1 MTGSA
6 PSDGRRRTVATM
18 RAVNPGSDDHAHDGL
33 PPGHRHPHGR
43 ADVDEDPNA
52 PPRIGF
58 VGAGPV
64 GVTLARAFSAAGWP
78 VAAVASRDPERRA
91 AFRTAIPGARAFPE
105 PAGVLDE
112 VAIVF
117 LTVPDDAIAA
127 VAAGLRLYSGQAI
140 VHTSG
145 SLGLDVLA
153 PALAAGTMA
162 GSFHPL
168 VAFADSDAALAALP
182 GATIAVEGDEAMVRL
197 LVEMAEAIGGQ
208 PVRIPSGG
216 KAAYHAAAVLAAGGF
231 VALLDAIAE
240 LGRGVGLDE
249 AGALAIYA
257 PLIRQSLANAER
269 LGIRT
274 ALTGPVAR
282 GDTGTLRAH
291 LAAMRALAPGAI
303 ELYRA
308 AARREI
314 ALALGRGSI
323 GEETAATLAET
334 LREDA

>member
-1 MTGSA
+1 MPPVDL
-6 PSDGRRRTVATM
+6 PS
-18 RAVNPGSDDHAHDGL
+18 SDHAHDGL

-43 ADVDEDPNA
+43 ADLDQDPNA

-64 GVTLARAFSAAGWP
+64 GLTLARAFDAAGWP
-78 VAAVASRDPERRA
+78 VSAVASRDPERRA
-91 AFRTAIPGARAFPE
+91 AFRAAVPGARAFPE

-117 LTVPDDAIAA
+117 LTVPDDAVAA

-168 VAFADSDAALAALP
+168 VAFADPETALAALP
-182 GATIAVEGDEAMVRL
+182 GATIAVEGDEPMVRL

-208 PVRIPSGG
+208 PVRIPTGG

-269 LGIRT
+269 LGIAA
-274 ALTGPVAR
+274 ALTGPIAR
-282 GDTGTLRAH
+282 GDAGTLRAH
-291 LAAMRALAPGAI
+291 LAAMAALAPGAI
-303 ELYRA
+303 ELYAA

-323 GEETAATLAET
+323 DAGTAAALAAA
-334 LREDA
+334 LAGRP

>member
-1 MTGSA
+1 VDRDSL
-6 PSDGRRRTVATM
+6 
-18 RAVNPGSDDHAHDGL
+18 DHAHEGP
-33 PPGHRHPHGR
+33 PPGHRQPHERPGLG
-43 ADVDEDPNA
+43 DDPNA

-64 GVTLARAFSAAGWP
+64 GLTLARAFSAAGWP
-78 VAAVASRDPERRA
+78 VVAVASRDPARRA
-91 AFRTAIPGARAFPE
+91 AFQAAVPGARALPE

-112 VAIVF
+112 AAIIF
-117 LTVPDDAIAA
+117 LTVPDDAIAPI
-127 VAAGLRLYSGQAI
+127 AAGLRLYSGQAI

-145 SLGLDVLA
+145 SLGLAVLA
-153 PALAAGTMA
+153 PAMAAGTMA

-168 VAFADSDAALAALP
+168 VAFADPDAALAALP
-182 GATIAVEGDEAMVRL
+182 GATIAIEGDEPMVRL
-197 LVEMAEAIGGQ
+197 LLELAEAIGGQ
-208 PVRIPSGG
+208 AVRIPPGG

-240 LGRGVGLDE
+240 LGRGAGLDE

-269 LGIRT
+269 LGIRA
-274 ALTGPVAR
+274 ALTGPIAR

-303 ELYRA
+303 ELYVA

-314 ALALGRGSI
+314 GLAVERGSI
-323 GEETAATLAET
+323 DRGGAASLAAVLDGEA
-334 LREDA
+334 